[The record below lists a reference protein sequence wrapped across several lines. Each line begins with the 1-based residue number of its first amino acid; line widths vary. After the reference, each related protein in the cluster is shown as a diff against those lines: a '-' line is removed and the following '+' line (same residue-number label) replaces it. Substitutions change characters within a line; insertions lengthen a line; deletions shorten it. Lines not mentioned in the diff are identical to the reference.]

1 MHNDILA
8 CERSTYPVLLHC
20 LQCLGHDVR
29 RLQLVNKSMCAA
41 FRHFKDEV
49 DMHTAKRQQM
59 LVEANALDVVA
70 RLHLAMSTLRMQPAS
85 HMQPASQ
92 SQSMTE
98 MWAAFERVVTPEH
111 LAPVPAIEP
120 CIEPRMVFSVH
131 HIHMNDILDVSFV
144 RGSRTFNLLLTAE
157 AGPAEETPVI
167 EVD

>member
-49 DMHTAKRQQM
+49 DMHTAKRQEM
-59 LVEANALDVVA
+59 LLQAEALDVMG
-70 RLHLAMSTLRMQPAS
+70 RLHIAMSSLRMQPE
-85 HMQPASQ
+85 SQ
-92 SQSMTE
+92 NMTE
-98 MWAAFERVVTPEH
+98 MWAAFERVVTPE
-111 LAPVPAIEP
+111 LRA
-120 CIEPRMVFSVH
+120 IEPRMEPRTVFSVYH
-131 HIHMNDILDVSFV
+131 MHINDIFDGSFV
-144 RGSRTFNLLLTAE
+144 RGSRTFNLLLSAE

>member
-70 RLHLAMSTLRMQPAS
+70 RLHLAMSNLRMQPAS

-98 MWAAFERVVTPEH
+98 MWAAFERVVTPE
-111 LAPVPAIEP
+111 LRA
-120 CIEPRMVFSVH
+120 IEPRMEPRTVFSVYH
-131 HIHMNDILDVSFV
+131 MHINDIFDGSFV
-144 RGSRTFNLLLTAE
+144 RGSRTFNLLLSAE